1 MNKKKILKILN
12 SHDWKEEESQLF
24 FHAEEQF
31 KTSYLE
37 GKNAYKRN
45 LYSTCI
51 YCIHN
56 YYGYEW
62 APKDDAKKALDWS
75 IKKNKEDKKYFRRKY
90 KEFAKVCADIN
101 NVFLEVKKGLEKR
114 GNKDLKKIF
123 LNLFELGRKQYG
135 YSLLPEGLD
144 ILSEQY
150 YLDLLPGIK
159 TDKALD
165 IVRILGSLEKM
176 SFLEQE
182 KLDLL
187 KLAQKHFKDIKKA
200 HQDIEKHRQN
210 YFWIQNSFRGAVY
223 LNSKFFFGSLKTIAK
238 EKPLKEIKK
247 EIYSLKNK
255 KRLFKEKIK
264 RIYKNYNIS
273 KETKNFFELVRFF
286 ALLQDDRKQNIQKQ
300 VFCIDQIFNEV
311 NERFKIPKS
320 DLDNYLI
327 KEVVQVLEKG
337 KKVPKKEINRR
348 KKAIIFSYVENNK
361 LKSEYFFGKEGD
373 FIADFFKKKRKEL
386 SKKEL
391 KGFVASVG
399 KDKDMLIKG
408 KVRIVFDPIKDKFN
422 KGEILVSGMTRP
434 EFIPLMKQA
443 KAIVTNEGGITTHA
457 AIISRE
463 LETPCII
470 GTKVATD
477 VLKNGN
483 RIQLDLNEG
492 TIKILK

>member
-1 MNKKKILKILN
+1 MNKQKILKILN
-12 SHDWKEEESQLF
+12 SHDWKEEESQVF

-31 KTSYLE
+31 KTCYLE
-37 GKNAYKRN
+37 GRNAYKKN
-45 LYSTCI
+45 LYSACI
-51 YCIHN
+51 YCVHN

-75 IKKNKEDKKYFRRKY
+75 IKKHREDKKYFKRKY
-90 KEFAKVCADIN
+90 KEFTKVCADIN

-114 GNKDLKKIF
+114 SNKDLKKIF

-144 ILSEQY
+144 TLNEQY
-150 YLDLLPGIK
+150 YLDLLQGIK

-165 IVRILGSLEKM
+165 IVRILSSLEKM

-200 HQDIEKHRQN
+200 CEDIEKHRDN
-210 YFWIQNSFRGAVY
+210 YFWIQNSFRGAIY
-223 LNSKFFFGSLKTIAK
+223 LGNKFFLNSLKELVKFKS
-238 EKPLKEIKK
+238 LKEIKK
-247 EIYSLKNK
+247 ETKRLNNK
-255 KRLFKEKIK
+255 KEITLRQRKN
-264 RIYKNYNIS
+264 IYKKYKIS
-273 KETKNFFELVRFF
+273 KQTKNFFELVRFF
-286 ALLQDDRKQNIQKQ
+286 TLLQDDRKQNIQKQ
-300 VFCIDQIFNEV
+300 VFCIDQIFNEI
-311 NERFKIPKS
+311 NKRFKIPKS

-337 KKVPKKEINRR
+337 KKVSKKEINRR
-348 KKAIIFSYVENNK
+348 KKAVIFSYVENNK

-373 FIADFFKKKRKEL
+373 FIANFFKKKRKEL

-391 KGFVASVG
+391 KGFVASIG
-399 KDKDMLIKG
+399 KGKDMLIKG

-422 KGEILVSGMTRP
+422 KGEILLSGMTRP
-434 EFIPLMKQA
+434 EFVPLMKQA

-457 AIISRE
+457 AIVSRE
-463 LETPCII
+463 LKKPCII

-477 VLKNGN
+477 VIKNGDY
-483 RIQLDLNEG
+483 IQLNLNEG